1 MIKLLASKTL
11 PALLQAIPTQPRL
24 KQTPSVIL
32 SPNKTYLLQYTP
44 YNTPLKQKKHPKK
57 NNLNIQKERVFQ
69 KKLKHSFLVA
79 EPGIEPGTS

>member
-44 YNTPLKQKKHPKK
+44 YNTPLKQKNTLKK

-69 KKLKHSFLVA
+69 KKTETLFLSS
-79 EPGIEPGTS
+79 GTRD

>member
-57 NNLNIQKERVFQ
+57 KQSEYTKRKSVP
-69 KKLKHSFLVA
+69 KKTETLFLSS
-79 EPGIEPGTS
+79 GTRD

>member
-44 YNTPLKQKKHPKK
+44 YNTPLKQKNTLKK
-57 NNLNIQKERVFQ
+57 QSEYTKRKSVP
-69 KKLKHSFLVA
+69 KKLKHSFFVA